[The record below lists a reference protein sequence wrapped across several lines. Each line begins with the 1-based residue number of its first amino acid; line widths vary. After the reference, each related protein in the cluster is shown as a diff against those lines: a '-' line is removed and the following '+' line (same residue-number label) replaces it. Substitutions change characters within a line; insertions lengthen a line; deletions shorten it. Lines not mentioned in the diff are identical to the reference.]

1 MKCMPGDMAVII
13 SDPDVRNVG
22 CFVHVERPAFTNEF
36 NGPNDWACRAI
47 SPLFGS
53 LYPVDPGEICGID
66 DRDLQPIRGVE
77 HAKSANEVCRVKVSD
92 FITNVEVV

>member
-1 MKCMPGDMAVII
+1 MRCKPGDMAVII

-22 CFVHVERPAFTNEF
+22 CFVYVERPAVANEF

-53 LYPVDPGEICGID
+53 LYPVSPGEICGID
-66 DRDLQPIRGVE
+66 DRDLKPIRSGDGVSNAE
-77 HAKSANEVCRVKVSD
+77 IEIVMAECC
-92 FITNVEVV
+92 